1 MNGNQTPQTDGDS
14 LMAAYGL
21 VLHDLANWRHEALAD
36 AREYGERDRLLLKVQ
51 QIAEETCHRLTGS
64 YI

>member
-1 MNGNQTPQTDGDS
+1 MNSNQTPQTEGDS

-21 VLHDLANWRHEALAD
+21 VLQDLANWRHEALAD
-36 AREYGERDRLLLKVQ
+36 AREYVDRDRLLLKVQ
-51 QIAEETCHRLTGS
+51 QIAEETCYRLAGS